1 MKKLV
6 LRILVLVGI
15 YSCISQ
21 NVNAQSKPK
30 FLEGSLMVFADGNG
44 KIGFGGVSTAFFK
57 VNLHKNLTI
66 GTSLA
71 PIIWV
76 DTQKDNHNFG
86 QAGFVVRMDY
96 KKISFGYNI
105 LTIAGTDIK
114 FFGFGY
120 KF

>member
-1 MKKLV
+1 MKKIV
-6 LRILVLVGI
+6 LRILIFILI
-15 YSCISQ
+15 YSSISQ
-21 NVNAQSKPK
+21 NINAQLKPK
-30 FLEGSLMVFADGNG
+30 FLEGSLMVFADGKG
-44 KIGFGGVSTAFFK
+44 KIGFGGVSTQFFK

-86 QAGFVVRMDY
+86 QAGFVIRIDY

-105 LTIAGTDIK
+105 LTIAGTDTK
-114 FFGFGY
+114 FLGLGY

>member
-1 MKKLV
+1 MKKKFV
-6 LRILVLVGI
+6 RILFLVAI
-15 YSCISQ
+15 SCCISQ

-30 FLEGSLMVFADGNG
+30 FLEGSLMIFADGKG
-44 KIGFGGVSTAFFK
+44 KIGFGGVSLPFIK
-57 VNLHKNLTI
+57 INLHKNLTI
-66 GTSLA
+66 GTALA

-86 QAGFVVRMDY
+86 QAGFVIRMDY

-105 LTIAGTDIK
+105 LTIAGTDTK
-114 FFGFGY
+114 FFGIGY

>member
-1 MKKLV
+1 MKKIILI
-6 LRILVLVGI
+6 ILVLVGN
-15 YSCISQ
+15 YSFISQ
-21 NVNAQSKPK
+21 NANAQSKPK

-76 DTQKDNHNFG
+76 DTQKDYHNFG
-86 QAGFVVRMDY
+86 QAGFVIRIDY

-105 LTIAGTDIK
+105 LTIAGTDTK
-114 FFGFGY
+114 FLGFGY